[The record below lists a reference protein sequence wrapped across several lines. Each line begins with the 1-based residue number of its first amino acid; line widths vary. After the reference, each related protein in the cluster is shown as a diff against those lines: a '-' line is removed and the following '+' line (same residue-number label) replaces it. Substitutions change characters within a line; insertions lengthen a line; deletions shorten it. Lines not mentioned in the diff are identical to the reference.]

1 MVKNLQVAML
11 EDDFGDAGAGGA
23 AGGGKMTKKKTN
35 SPPKMH
41 SGNTTMVASYHMK
54 NSSPT
59 MLPQRAMSLV
69 PFQVQMPPD
78 QALFSQVASIVD
90 RLPVGQLIS
99 GCLFDFLNFPKNHRK
114 I

>member
-11 EDDFGDAGAGGA
+11 EDDFGDAGGGPGGA

-59 MLPQRAMSLV
+59 MLPQRYHSY
-69 PFQVQMPPD
+69 
-78 QALFSQVASIVD
+78 IT
-90 RLPVGQLIS
+90 
-99 GCLFDFLNFPKNHRK
+99 
-114 I
+114 